1 MNSPNPGALV
11 DSHAHLDNPRLR
23 ALLPAILE
31 RAAAERVSQIIAIGT
46 TAASSAGALELATAY
61 PGIFASVGIH
71 PNEAAEIGQDDWP
84 RIFEMVTRP
93 RVVAIGETGLDRYWK
108 DTPFALQQEWFD
120 RHLALAQDHDL
131 PIVIHCRDCQSDMR
145 EQLTGL
151 GRPIRGVMHSFTGSW
166 DDAEAY
172 LALGLHLSF
181 AGMITF
187 ANKALDPLREAAA
200 RTPLER
206 ILVETDSPYLTP
218 APFRGKMNEPARVA
232 LTAAKLAEIRGVS
245 AWPSL
250 LAETTNPQTHAHSFG
265 SPELATL
272 PVPAAPPLSPAS

>member
-1 MNSPNPGALV
+1 MNPPIPGALV
-11 DSHAHLDNPRLR
+11 DTHAHLDDQRLR
-23 ALLPAILE
+23 ADLPAILD
-31 RAAAERVSQIIAIGT
+31 RAAALGVGQIIAIGT
-46 TAASSAGALELATAY
+46 TAASSSGALELATAY
-61 PGIFASVGIH
+61 PGVFATVGIH
-71 PNEAAEIGQDDWP
+71 PNDAAEIGQDDWP
-84 RIFEMVTRP
+84 SILAMITRP
-93 RVVAIGETGLDRYWK
+93 RVVAVGETGLDRYWK

-120 RHLALAQDHDL
+120 RHLALALEHDL

-145 EQLTGL
+145 QQLTQL

-200 RTPLER
+200 RTPLEK

-218 APFRGKMNEPARVA
+218 APFRGKMNEPSRVA

-245 AWPSL
+245 AAA
-250 LAETTNPQTHAHSFG
+250 LAETTTRNAR
-265 SPELATL
+265 TL
-272 PVPAAPPLSPAS
+272 FRLGDADLLPAARPVNPAS